1 MNSPRSLSPHHYVTA
16 LLVGIIVAAAVI
28 ALCVILASV
37 AGAHSAATRWLVK
50 AIADL
55 DMLPPGN
62 PSRIGW
68 LWSEGSRNLFPF
80 SIQMLIFTAFGMA
93 CALLIQRRR
102 LYQREHQAVAA
113 RLLPSDERT
122 LIQPCDI
129 AAVREVLTPHKDT
142 IIVTL
147 IERALQQYQTT
158 LSTSEAA
165 SIVNATT
172 EVFHDE
178 LESNYA
184 VIKYLAWAIPALGFV
199 GTVLGIGRALTGFGN
214 PGADLPIAEI
224 TSMLSTAFDTTFVAL
239 VASLVLMLLI
249 GVTQAREDAVITN
262 AHDYCLAN
270 LVNRLFNPE
279 HLTR

>member
-1 MNSPRSLSPHHYVTA
+1 MTTPRALRSHHYLIA
-16 LLVGIIVAAAVI
+16 AAVGVMFAAAVI
-28 ALCVILASV
+28 VVCIILAAL
-37 AGAHSAATRWLVK
+37 AGANSPALRYVVK

-55 DMLPPGN
+55 DMLPPEQ
-62 PSRIGW
+62 PTRIGW
-68 LWSEGSRNLFPF
+68 FWVAGSRNLFPI
-80 SIQMLIFTAFGMA
+80 SIQLFIYVAFGMA
-93 CALLIQRRR
+93 CSLLFLRRQIYR
-102 LYQREHQAVAA
+102 REQQAIAA
-113 RLLPSDERT
+113 SLLPADERM

-129 AAVREVLTPHKDT
+129 ADVREKLLPYKDT
-142 IIVTL
+142 ILVTL

-165 SIVNATT
+165 TIVNAST
-172 EVFHDE
+172 EVLHDE

-184 VIKYLAWAIPALGFV
+184 VIKYLAWAIPAMGFV

-224 TSMLSTAFDTTFVAL
+224 TSMLSTAFDTTLVAL
-239 VASLVLMLLI
+239 LVSLILMLLI
-249 GVTQAREDAVITN
+249 GVTQAREDAAITS